1 MYEVLRQE
9 HKYLISL
16 SDFYQ
21 CKSSLE
27 RVIEADKHTRENS
40 HYTVCSLYF
49 DSIDDKDYN
58 EKLDGVEIRRKI
70 RLRNY
75 GAHNDFALLEM
86 KQKQGNYQKKRS
98 LRLEKEDA
106 SRLINGEYSVLLKY
120 NAPFA
125 LECYAIMSMQC
136 YRPAAVVRYKRSA
149 FTAKENKIRITFD
162 HDVEAS
168 ESDFN
173 IFSHSLN
180 LFPVLDPYMV
190 ILEVKYNGFLLS
202 YIKDILNP
210 YVNSQISVSKYCL
223 ARKISKHFVF

>member
-9 HKYLISL
+9 NKYLISL

-21 CKSSLE
+21 CKSLLE
-27 RVIEADKHTRENS
+27 RVIEPDKHTLENN
-40 HYTVCSLYF
+40 YYNVCSLYF
-49 DSIDDKDYN
+49 DSIDDKDYT

-98 LRLEKEDA
+98 LRLGKEDA
-106 SRLINGEYSVLLKY
+106 SRLIKGDYSILLKY

-136 YRPAAVVRYKRSA
+136 YRPATVVRYKRTA

-162 HDVEAS
+162 HDVVAS

-173 IFSHSLN
+173 IFSNSLN

-202 YIKDILNP
+202 YIKDIINP
-210 YVNSQISVSKYCL
+210 YANSQISVSKYCL